1 MKQIKILL
9 LTGLLTL
16 LFIGCG
22 GGGSSAPDVNISEVI
37 ENKPFYRVKT
47 ADARYLIE
55 TFDDNGTA
63 DGNGSLYEDTYF
75 MNDDFD
81 TNRTIPY
88 EIDDPYVYI
97 AYSDVTIRCKVE
109 DSNLSVTF
117 WCIKVG
123 ASGVAS
129 PTIRWKTLDD
139 AIANPEN

>member
-9 LTGLLTL
+9 LSGLVVL

-22 GGGSSAPDVNISEVI
+22 GGSGSSAPDVNISEVI

-55 TFDDNGTA
+55 TF

-97 AYSDVTIRCKVE
+97 AYSDGTIRCKVE
-109 DSNLSVTF
+109 DSNLSVIF

-123 ASGVAS
+123 ASGALS

-139 AIANPEN
+139 AISNPEN